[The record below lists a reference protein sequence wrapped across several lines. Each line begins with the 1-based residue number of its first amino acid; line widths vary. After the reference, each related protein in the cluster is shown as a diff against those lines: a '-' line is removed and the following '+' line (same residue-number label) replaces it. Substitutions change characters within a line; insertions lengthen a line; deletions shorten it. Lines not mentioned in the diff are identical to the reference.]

1 MTSSSNPAY
10 QGVAPW
16 IKDESQHRRDMAR
29 TINAQLIG
37 KLNVTL
43 DVTLNASAASTTITD
58 ARIGYTTA
66 IIPAMAMTA
75 DGAAAIAAGIWVD
88 TLKSGSCVVHHA
100 SNAAADQKIR
110 FVFIG

>member
-1 MTSSSNPAY
+1 MTATSNPAY

-37 KLNVTL
+37 KLNVTT
-43 DVTLNASAASTTITD
+43 DVTLNASATSTTLVD
-58 ARIGYTTA
+58 ARIGITTA

-75 DGAAAIAAGIWVD
+75 NGAIAVPTVWVD
-88 TLKSGSCVVHHA
+88 QIKSGSAVIHHA
-100 SNAAADQKIR
+100 SSAAADQKIR
-110 FVFIG
+110 FVLIG